1 MSMAFVFLA
10 RHTAAMVNELESS
23 YKTFL
28 ADCKAARPVFTDAET
43 HRVFTVNFLPL
54 RI

>member
-10 RHTAAMVNELESS
+10 RHTAATMNELESS

-28 ADCKAARPVFTDAET
+28 ADCKAARPVSIGSET
-43 HRVFTVNFLPL
+43 HWVTVNFMPL